1 MYAGPLRGRM
11 CGRYSLLLDRE
22 TLGRRFD
29 ATVGDDYEP
38 RYNAAPGQ
46 LLPVVTGDD
55 PTTVSHKQWGLVP
68 SWAGDEFEGLINAR
82 AGTLAEKPSFR
93 DAYEHRRCL
102 VPADGFYEWPTVDGT
117 GTTRPVRI
125 TRADGEPFAMAG
137 IHERWKPDTTQA
149 GLSDFAG
156 SAGAPGDHDVAVE
169 TFAVVT
175 TEPNEFVAPLH
186 DRMPVVL
193 APDEEET
200 WLREPAPDVL
210 DPYDGDLRAYPVST
224 RVNDP
229 SNDVPEVI
237 EPVPAPDADL
247 GVELASG
254 PAPSTGGGRVD
265 VDPDAT

>member
-1 MYAGPLRGRM
+1 M
-11 CGRYSLLLDRE
+11 CGRYSLLLDGDA
-22 TLGRRFD
+22 LGRRFG
-29 ATVGDDYEP
+29 ATVSEAYEP

-55 PTTVSHKQWGLVP
+55 PTAVTHKQWGLVP
-68 SWAGDEFEGLINAR
+68 SWADDGFEGLINAR
-82 AGTLAEKPSFR
+82 AETVAEKPSFR
-93 DAYEHRRCL
+93 EAYERRRCL
-102 VPADGFYEWPTVDGT
+102 VPADGYYEWPTVD

-149 GLSDFAG
+149 GLSDFADG
-156 SAGAPGDHDVAVE
+156 TGTTGDHDVAVE
-169 TFAVVT
+169 TFAVIT
-175 TEPNEFVAPLH
+175 TEPSEFVAPLH

-193 APDEEET
+193 APDEEAA
-200 WLREPAPDVL
+200 WLREPTSDLL

-229 SNDVPEVI
+229 SNDAPEVV

-247 GVELASG
+247 GVDLASA
-254 PAPSTGGGRVD
+254 PAPSTAGGRAD
-265 VDPDAT
+265 AEHDPDAT